1 VFSFSGTNNSLPLTS
16 VNGKRLKNK
25 RVNIVKKTINLKGIT
40 WNHSRGF
47 LPMVA
52 TAQRFSELH
61 PHVQITWEKRSLQ
74 AFADFSIQELAE
86 RFDLLVID
94 HPWAGFASK
103 TNSIIPLDKYLPVEY
118 LKDQEENS
126 VGASYES
133 YNFNNH
139 QWALPIDAA
148 TPVASSRPDLLAE
161 EGISLPKSFEDLL
174 ALADQGLVAFAG
186 IPIDVLMNF
195 YTLCCSL
202 GEDPCQTN
210 DAVISNEIGVKALQ
224 MYRKLATKMDE
235 ANFNRN
241 PIQVYE
247 AMTLTDEIAYCPFA
261 YGYSNYS
268 RNGYSRKPLHFHDM
282 ISLDGKTNLKS
293 TLGGTGLAISSK
305 CEALETAVEYAKY
318 VGSASCQQS
327 LFFESGGQP
336 GHLSAWKNTEVN
348 RQSQNYFLNT
358 LPALQRAFLRPRY
371 HGSMFFQDHAGDVV
385 RNYLMNGGDETQVLT
400 DLNKLF
406 QESKTLTLA

>member
-1 VFSFSGTNNSLPLTS
+1 MEKKISL
-16 VNGKRLKNK
+16 R
-25 RVNIVKKTINLKGIT
+25 GIT

-52 TAQRFSELH
+52 TAQRFSELN

-74 AFADFSIQELAE
+74 QFADFSIQELAE
-86 RFDLLVID
+86 VFDLLVID
-94 HPWAGFASK
+94 HPWAGFAAK
-103 TNSIIPLDKYLPVEY
+103 TKSIVPLDQYLSKEY
-118 LKDQEENS
+118 LKDQEHNS

-133 YNFNNH
+133 YHYDGH

-148 TPVASSRPDLLAE
+148 TPVAASRPDLLTDR
-161 EGISLPKSFEDLL
+161 GLQLPQSFEDLL

-202 GEDPCQTN
+202 GEDPCQSDDEVVSAAT
-210 DAVISNEIGVKALQ
+210 GTKALK
-224 MYRKLATKMDE
+224 MYRELAVKIDK
-235 ANFNRN
+235 ANFDRN

-247 AMTLTDEIAYCPFA
+247 AMTKTDEIAYCPFA

-268 RNGYSRKPLHFHDM
+268 RNGYSRKALHFHDM
-282 ISLDGKTNLKS
+282 ISLDGKINLRS

-305 CEALETAVEYAKY
+305 CAEMEVAVAYAAY
-318 VGSASCQQS
+318 VGSPECQQT

-336 GHLSAWKNTEVN
+336 GHLAAWKNEEVN
-348 RQSQNYFLNT
+348 RQSQQYFKNT
-358 LPALQRAFLRPRY
+358 LPALERAFLRPRY

-385 RNYLMNGGDETQVLT
+385 RDYLMNGGDETEVLSAMNE
-400 DLNKLF
+400 LYL
-406 QESKTLTLA
+406 QSKTLTVS

>member
-1 VFSFSGTNNSLPLTS
+1 MEKQISL
-16 VNGKRLKNK
+16 R
-25 RVNIVKKTINLKGIT
+25 GIT

-52 TAQRFSELH
+52 TAQRFSELN

-74 AFADFSIQELAE
+74 QFADFSIQELAE

-94 HPWAGFASK
+94 HPWAGFAAK
-103 TNSIIPLDKYLPVEY
+103 TKSIIPLDQYLSVAY
-118 LKDQEENS
+118 LKDQEQNS

-133 YNFNNH
+133 YHYDGH

-148 TPVASSRPDLLAE
+148 TPVAASRPDLFAQKGLQ
-161 EGISLPKSFEDLL
+161 LPSSFDDLL
-174 ALADQGLVAFAG
+174 ALANLGLVAFAG

-202 GEDPCQTN
+202 GEDPCQSDDQVVST
-210 DAVISNEIGVKALQ
+210 ATGVKALQ
-224 MYRKLATKMDE
+224 LYRLLANKMDPS
-235 ANFNRN
+235 NFNRN

-247 AMTLTDEIAYCPFA
+247 AMTQTDEIAYCPFA

-268 RNGYSRKPLHFHDM
+268 RRGYAAKALHFHDM
-282 ISLDGKTNLKS
+282 ISLDGKTNLRS

-305 CEALETAVEYAKY
+305 CEELGIAADYARY
-318 VGSASCQQS
+318 VGSPDCQQT

-336 GHLSAWKNTEVN
+336 GHLAAWKNEEVN
-348 RQSQNYFLNT
+348 SQSANYFSNT
-358 LPALQRAFLRPRY
+358 LPALERAFLRPRY

-385 RNYLMNGGDETQVLT
+385 RDYLMSGGAEGQVLSA
-400 DLNKLF
+400 LNELY
-406 QESKTLTLA
+406 QQSKTLTLS